1 MGVKNNKK
9 FQFDKTIYADKYL
22 LKNLKLN
29 DKDDDNKVSEL
40 KSKASDLRDQISKLS
55 NHHKGMGI
63 DEILE
68 VTLNFVK
75 TRTEPGSDFENIFF
89 SPDSKSPQVKSDSST
104 THVISELRHIQDTV
118 RLELASLEAKLK
130 IVE

>member
-9 FQFDKTIYADKYL
+9 FVFDKTIYADKYL
-22 LKNLKLN
+22 LSNLN
-29 DKDDDNKVSEL
+29 PDDKDVDIKVAEL
-40 KSKASDLRDQISKLS
+40 KNKASELRDQISKLS

-75 TRTEPGSDFENIFF
+75 TRTDPGSDFENIYFA
-89 SPDSKSPQVKSDSST
+89 PDSKSPQVKSDSST
-104 THVISELRHIQDTV
+104 SHIVSELKQI
-118 RLELASLEAKLK
+118 
-130 IVE
+130 